1 MAEFFTEELL
11 QGFQK
16 YKTWLEE
23 GDPARS
29 SPRNTFV
36 LTFIND
42 FFEDNTRQ
50 YAIKAYG
57 RCLVTQKK
65 YLALW
70 KKLNSS
76 RDYALFSNEIL
87 QACYSF
93 RTEARMLDAYH
104 PSLLGPRLFLSA
116 TFDNDEDLRLIREAM
131 PRQLAEQASSDLLSN
146 EQFKFFCQEVPK
158 LTQHLETIET
168 LKAEVISLK
177 NTLEAQKTEFN
188 FVGLNQGFE
197 NVRNKKL
204 DELKPVNRFSNF
216 LIFLI
221 LTLPIGL
228 SIRFAVP
235 HVGGLE
241 AHLLATAPVFGL
253 ELLALYFYR
262 VNLQHMRSIKAQI
275 VQLELR
281 QALCQFIQ
289 SYAEYSKKIKDEN
302 GAALDKFENLI
313 FSGLAVN
320 ENQVPT
326 TFDGLETLTN
336 LIKSFKK

>member
-1 MAEFFTEELL
+1 M
-11 QGFQK
+11 
-16 YKTWLEE
+16 
-23 GDPARS
+23 
-29 SPRNTFV
+29 
-36 LTFIND
+36 
-42 FFEDNTRQ
+42 
-50 YAIKAYG
+50 
-57 RCLVTQKK
+57 
-65 YLALW
+65 
-70 KKLNSS
+70 
-76 RDYALFSNEIL
+76 
-87 QACYSF
+87 
-93 RTEARMLDAYH
+93 
-104 PSLLGPRLFLSA
+104 
-116 TFDNDEDLRLIREAM
+116 
-131 PRQLAEQASSDLLSN
+131 
-146 EQFKFFCQEVPK
+146 
-158 LTQHLETIET
+158 
-168 LKAEVISLK
+168 ISLK